1 MSIAMPAAE
10 DSHVR
15 IEPPAL
21 SRRGRVRQ
29 QGLADTERNFAIASH
44 LSLLAV
50 VCLGPLV
57 IALPLI
63 IWLARKD
70 QSDFNN
76 DHGREV
82 TNVALTGLL
91 ACFALAWVPILGWS
105 ALAIW
110 CVVIFINLIRGAV
123 AAGNGEYFRYP
134 MTIRLLS

>member
-10 DSHVR
+10 ESRVR
-15 IEPPAL
+15 IEPPTL
-21 SRRGRVRQ
+21 DRTGRIRAE
-29 QGLADTERNFAIASH
+29 GLADTERNFAIATH
-44 LSLLAV
+44 LSLLAAV
-50 VCLGPLV
+50 ILGPLV

-82 TNVALTGLL
+82 TNVAITGLL
-91 ACFALAWVPILGWS
+91 ASFFLVWIPILGWG

-134 MTIRLLS
+134 MTIRFLS